1 MQKYMRRRRAA
12 EKGIV
17 QEKEVTLKIDVTG
30 LTQDEIND
38 ILATIER
45 FKADNEVKNETNK
58 Q

>member
-45 FKADNEVKNETNK
+45 FKANNEVKK
-58 Q
+58 